1 MKLSTAQPNAGTPRS
16 AARTDAAPVVASGPF
31 VINLCSSTT
40 PMALSQ
46 PESAEL
52 KRFSFYVSRRLED
65 GRERFRLHMGH
76 FQTLAEAE
84 EWLGVVREVYPGA
97 WAGEAP
103 GKRLRERTA
112 AAAAVS
118 VPKAAPIPPAVP
130 AATRQPPAAGMTA
143 APAQRAPA
151 RGMPAPAQ
159 NAPVRS
165 GAERARATTQPAMS
179 SKPAAPNVAARQ
191 SAPPRAVRAVPT
203 LRAAA
208 APQQAPRTQATARA
222 QTTQP
227 SNAAVTARPPAMS
240 SAPKSQLQQPPAQK
254 ATQPQRRAQPSAN
267 AVRSATPA
275 QAGAKARAAHAL
287 SVSNVREVLA
297 ALDETGAT
305 RQMPA
310 PRLPAAQVPT
320 PQRSSAPAARP
331 DLSDSQVL
339 RVLEQRRADG
349 SRAEVDT
356 SVALLRPEDTATR
369 RALHEAVATDSA
381 VSFAVQLDW
390 SVQPIDVRKVPP
402 LAIFSAYTLY
412 SVEGSREGR
421 RWYGLRL
428 GFFSDAISAKQVAH
442 YVRSEFTSV
451 AVVPVSP
458 KERNRAS
465 EAEKNALAKPPGGAA
480 RPKNKLP
487 DGSSEFKLIDDLPAA
502 PKPSQPASAPQ
513 GASHAS
519 PPMHPVQAA
528 TPTASVAPADA
539 VHGHAPRTA
548 AAAAP
553 KGSASGSVS
562 GSASKRASRSP
573 AGRVVKARDRRS
585 PQTLEETL
593 EILGADQLQ
602 IDDGSGET
610 LNDSGV
616 RHLKVEVRKESPFT
630 RLLDRLA
637 ERARRER

>member
-1 MKLSTAQPNAGTPRS
+1 MKLSTAQPNAGTLRS
-16 AARTDAAPVVASGPF
+16 GAATDAAPVIASGPF

-112 AAAAVS
+112 ATAAAAPTPAR
-118 VPKAAPIPPAVP
+118 VPTPAPAPPV
-130 AATRQPPAAGMTA
+130 TRQPAPPVMTA
-143 APAQRAPA
+143 AAAQRAAA
-151 RGMPAPAQ
+151 RSMPAQ
-159 NAPVRS
+159 NAPAVRS
-165 GAERARATTQPAMS
+165 GAESARAPTPQPAAS
-179 SKPAAPNVAARQ
+179 TKAAAPTVMARQ
-191 SAPPRAVRAVPT
+191 SVPQRNARAVPT
-203 LRAAA
+203 LRAAPA
-208 APQQAPRTQATARA
+208 SQQTPRTQATARA
-222 QTTQP
+222 QTTP
-227 SNAAVTARPPAMS
+227 ANAAVATRAATMPSQPRAQAQAPLQKTAP
-240 SAPKSQLQQPPAQK
+240 
-254 ATQPQRRAQPSAN
+254 PQRRPQPAAN
-267 AVRSATPA
+267 AVRSATAAPTN
-275 QAGAKARAAHAL
+275 GKARATHTL
-287 SVSNVREVLA
+287 SASNVREVLA

-310 PRLPAAQVPT
+310 TQLPPLPQAQPT
-320 PQRSSAPAARP
+320 PQSSNAPPAPRP
-331 DLSDSQVL
+331 NLSDSQVL
-339 RVLEQRRADG
+339 RILEHRRADG
-349 SRAEVDT
+349 SRGEVDT
-356 SVALLRPEDTATR
+356 SVALLRPDDTGTR
-369 RALHEAVATDSA
+369 RALHDAVASDSA

-390 SVQPIDVRKVPP
+390 SVQPIDLRKVPP

-458 KERNRAS
+458 KERSRAS
-465 EAEKNALAKPPGGAA
+465 EAEKSAAVKPSGSAVQL
-480 RPKNKLP
+480 KNKLP
-487 DGSSEFKLIDDLPAA
+487 GGTSEFKLIDDPPAHTLA
-502 PKPSQPASAPQ
+502 GQATSQTHTSAPASATAPPAAQ
-513 GASHAS
+513 GD
-519 PPMHPVQAA
+519 
-528 TPTASVAPADA
+528 AP
-539 VHGHAPRTA
+539 TA
-548 AAAAP
+548 AAAAARVPSAEAASP
-553 KGSASGSVS
+553 KTQAPGGTGASGS
-562 GSASKRASRSP
+562 KRSSRSA

-602 IDDGSGET
+602 IDDGSEAT

>member
-1 MKLSTAQPNAGTPRS
+1 MKLSTAQPNAGTARTG
-16 AARTDAAPVVASGPF
+16 AATDAAPVIASGPF

-46 PESAEL
+46 PQSAEL

-112 AAAAVS
+112 ATAAAAPTPAPAPPLS
-118 VPKAAPIPPAVP
+118 RQPAPPMMRAAAAQP
-130 AATRQPPAAGMTA
+130 AASRSM
-143 APAQRAPA
+143 
-151 RGMPAPAQ
+151 PAQ
-159 NAPVRS
+159 NAPAVKS
-165 GAERARATTQPAMS
+165 GAERARTPTPQPAAS
-179 SKPAAPNVAARQ
+179 AKAAAPNVVARQ
-191 SAPPRAVRAVPT
+191 NVPQRNARAVPT
-203 LRAAA
+203 LRAAPA
-208 APQQAPRTQATARA
+208 SEQAPRTQATARA
-222 QTTQP
+222 HMTPAT
-227 SNAAVTARPPAMS
+227 AAVATRAAAMPSQPRPQGAPA
-240 SAPKSQLQQPPAQK
+240 PVQK
-254 ATQPQRRAQPSAN
+254 AAPPQRRPEPAAN
-267 AVRSATPA
+267 AMRSATAAPA
-275 QAGAKARAAHAL
+275 NSKARTAHTL
-287 SVSNVREVLA
+287 SPSNVREVLA

-305 RQMPA
+305 RQMRAPQPPPLPQVEPTPKSSSALPA
-310 PRLPAAQVPT
+310 P
-320 PQRSSAPAARP
+320 RP

-339 RVLEQRRADG
+339 RILEHRRADG

-356 SVALLRPEDTATR
+356 SVALLRPDDTATR
-369 RALHEAVATDSA
+369 RALHDAVASDSA

-390 SVQPIDVRKVPP
+390 SVQPIDLRKVPP

-458 KERNRAS
+458 KERSRAS
-465 EAEKNALAKPPGGAA
+465 QAEKSAAVKPSGAA
-480 RPKNKLP
+480 AARLKNTLP
-487 DGSSEFKLIDDLPAA
+487 GSTSEFKLIDDPPAPAHAPAVQVSAQMPASSALTSATAPPAA
-502 PKPSQPASAPQ
+502 QGDAS
-513 GASHAS
+513 
-519 PPMHPVQAA
+519 
-528 TPTASVAPADA
+528 
-539 VHGHAPRTA
+539 TA
-548 AAAAP
+548 AAAPARVPAAEAAP
-553 KGSASGSVS
+553 PKTPAPSVR
-562 GSASKRASRSP
+562 GALGSKRSARSA

-602 IDDGSGET
+602 IDDGSEAT